1 MSTPTPATAPAAPA
15 VEAPNGEQNMI
26 LPPPAIRAIVDKTA
40 AFVAKSPNA
49 ALFEDKIRA
58 REKSDSRFAFLNA
71 ADAYHPYYQQ
81 RLDAFRAGEVPEAKP
96 DQNGAGEGAEGAQ
109 GAEESDGRPK
119 EPPALEFLVESPPP
133 MNAVDLYVSPPLL
146 ISRSSSKTDLLVS
159 C

>member
-1 MSTPTPATAPAAPA
+1 
-15 VEAPNGEQNMI
+15 MI

-81 RLDAFRAGEVPEAKP
+81 RLDAFRAGEVPEAKA
-96 DQNGAGEGAEGAQ
+96 DQNGAGEGAEGGQ

-119 EPPALEFLVESPPP
+119 EPPVLEFLVESPPP
-133 MNAVDLYVSPPLL
+133 MNAVDL
-146 ISRSSSKTDLLVS
+146 
-159 C
+159 